1 MTDAFEVM
9 MDALDRTE
17 EALAKPAKHTP
28 GPWLYRPKPLDQHYI
43 VDEKDMQAFAQVY
56 PRYDGKDNDNAQAVA
71 TANAQLIA
79 AAPDMAEALKAIAK
93 HEPCKA
99 QAFCRCVACDMSR
112 LARIALEKAG
122 V

>member
-28 GPWLYRPKPLDQHYI
+28 GPWEIRDGSFIDAPGMTCLANVRGAHVTDQF
-43 VDEKDMQAFAQVY
+43 ECQ
-56 PRYDGKDNDNAQAVA
+56 
-71 TANAQLIA
+71 ANAKLIA
-79 AAPDMAEALKAIAK
+79 AAPDIAEALKAIAK

-122 V
+122 VQ